1 MVRLINKLPQT
12 FRIKIIDFPPKQT
25 QNKTNWHGYISFVS
39 GTLLAISESLPFTYN
54 KYNGVLDCLS
64 KIQQEYKGNFK

>member
-12 FRIKIIDFPPKQT
+12 FRIKIIDFPPKQ
-25 QNKTNWHGYISFVS
+25 KINWHGYISFVS
-39 GTLLAISESLPFTYN
+39 GTLLAISESLPFIDN

-64 KIQQEYKGNFK
+64 KIQQEYKENFK